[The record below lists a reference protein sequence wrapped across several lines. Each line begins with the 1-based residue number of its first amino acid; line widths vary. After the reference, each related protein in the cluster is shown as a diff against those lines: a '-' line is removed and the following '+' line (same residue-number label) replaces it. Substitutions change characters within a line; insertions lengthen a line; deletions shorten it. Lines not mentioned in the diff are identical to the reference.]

1 MMRLEKFFHGNGLK
15 IVAFLMAISIW
26 MGVSSERRE
35 QTFERAFEVPV
46 ALVGV
51 RQDVIVM
58 TPIQDVVNVRL
69 RGPVSALRGLSSQNL
84 EVTIDMRDSKPGV
97 ARMLIRPQALNLPP
111 NVEVVSINP
120 ATLTFRLEA
129 RRNKEVPIRP
139 YLVGQLPPGYTYEA
153 GEIGVEPKTALVSGP
168 SSSIRE
174 FDVVFT
180 ERIVLSGR
188 TSSFRQTVGV
198 VADVPLVRV
207 VEPAAAIVDVIV
219 YPPPPLALPDAN
231 EAGSSTDDA
240 GGDR

>member
-1 MMRLEKFFHGNGLK
+1 MRLEEFFHGNGLK
-15 IVAFLMAISIW
+15 IVAFLMAVSVW
-26 MGVSSERRE
+26 LGVSSDRRE

-51 RQDVIVM
+51 RNDVIVM
-58 TPIQDVVNVRL
+58 TPIEDSVNVRL
-69 RGPVSALRGLSSQNL
+69 RGPVSALRSLSSQNL
-84 EVTIDMRDSKPGV
+84 EVTIDMRDSKAGV

-129 RRNKEVPIRP
+129 RRNKDVPIRP

-153 GEIGVEPKTALVSGP
+153 SEILVEPTTALVSGP

-180 ERIVLSGR
+180 ERIVLTGR
-188 TSSFRQTVGV
+188 TTSFRQTVGLV
-198 VADVPLVRV
+198 SDVPLVRV
-207 VEPAAAIVDVIV
+207 VEPAAAIVDIIV
-219 YPPPPLALPDAN
+219 YPPPPLETPD
-231 EAGSSTDDA
+231 EAETTTT
-240 GGDR
+240 GGEE

>member
-1 MMRLEKFFHGNGLK
+1 MKLEKFFHGNGLK
-15 IVAFLMAISIW
+15 IVAGLMAVAIW
-26 MGVSSERRE
+26 LGVSAERRE

-46 ALVGV
+46 ALVGI

-69 RGPVSALRGLSSQNL
+69 RGPVSALRSLSSQNL

-139 YLVGQLPPGYTYEA
+139 YLVGQLPPGYTYE
-153 GEIGVEPKTALVSGP
+153 GSEIRVEPKTALVSGP
-168 SSSIRE
+168 ASSIRE

-188 TSSFRQTVGV
+188 TTSFRQTVGV
-198 VADVPLVRV
+198 VSDVPLVKV
-207 VEPAAAIVDVIV
+207 VEPVSAVVDVIV
-219 YPPPPLALPDAN
+219 YPPPPLQLPS
-231 EAGSSTDDA
+231 GSGASQS
-240 GGDR
+240 GGGE

>member
-1 MMRLEKFFHGNGLK
+1 MRLEKFFHGNGLK
-15 IVAFLMAISIW
+15 IVAFLMAVSVW
-26 MGVSSERRE
+26 LAVSSERRE
-35 QTFERAFEVPV
+35 QTFERAFEIPV

-58 TPIQDVVNVRL
+58 TPIEDVVNVRL
-69 RGPVSALRGLSSQNL
+69 RGPVSALRALSSQNL

-129 RRNKEVPIRP
+129 RRNKDVPIRP

-153 GEIGVEPKTALVSGP
+153 NEIRVAPGTALVSGP

-188 TSSFRQTVGV
+188 TNSFRQTVGLV
-198 VADVPLVRV
+198 SDVPLVRV
-207 VEPAAAIVDVIV
+207 VEPAAAVVDVVV
-219 YPPPPLALPDAN
+219 YPPPPLALPD
-231 EAGSSTDDA
+231 EATEDKPDA
-240 GGDR
+240 GGGGAQQ